1 MMLEEFQNYTGIYPD
16 ADLYEEIEKEY
27 MSGDW
32 DGKQE
37 FCRAYKE
44 NIDGFAEKIQR
55 RTAWAP
61 DKKAEDAKLDREVLN
76 SKVKSLTAELDNL
89 RRLLDRELEWRDFE
103 DLNRISEK
111 DYKRLRS
118 AIDVQELSDQ
128 EAASY
133 IRREFGFDPAA
144 VRIQREQ
151 PVKQVNKYHQLR
163 DTGRKLQRDPLYAAT
178 DRNYIG
184 FEVCGYEYEVV
195 NGELTRL

>member
-1 MMLEEFQNYTGIYPD
+1 M
-16 ADLYEEIEKEY
+16 
-27 MSGDW
+27 
-32 DGKQE
+32 
-37 FCRAYKE
+37 
-44 NIDGFAEKIQR
+44 
-55 RTAWAP
+55 
-61 DKKAEDAKLDREVLN
+61 
-76 SKVKSLTAELDNL
+76 KSLTAELDNL

-111 DYKRLRS
+111 DYKRLQS

-133 IRREFGFDPAA
+133 IHREFGFDPAA

-151 PVKQVNKYHQLR
+151 PVEQVNKYHQLR

-178 DRNYIG
+178 DWNYVG